1 MNILV
6 IGDTCTDV
14 FIYGT
19 CDRICPEG
27 PVPIFKPINKV
38 ENKGMAGNVYQNLL
52 SLNID
57 NVDIITNH
65 ETITK
70 TRYVEEK
77 SNHLIVR
84 VDENDIVENS
94 FNIHNVDFEKYD
106 AVVVADYDKG
116 FLTVNNLMNISRSH
130 DLTFLDTK
138 KILGKWADNFTF
150 IKINELEWTN
160 CEKAGL
166 DYSYWKE
173 KLIIT
178 KSSKGCLYNGFI
190 YPVESNLDVRDIS
203 GAGDTFM
210 AAFACSYVKTLDM
223 SVSLR
228 FANKCASTVIQKRGV
243 STL

>member
-94 FNIHNVDFEKYD
+94 FNIHNVDFEKY
-106 AVVVADYDKG
+106 G
-116 FLTVNNLMNISRSH
+116 
-130 DLTFLDTK
+130 
-138 KILGKWADNFTF
+138 ILVSFS
-150 IKINELEWTN
+150 E
-160 CEKAGL
+160 L
-166 DYSYWKE
+166 DYNVN
-173 KLIIT
+173 IT
-178 KSSKGCLYNGFI
+178 IKGCNYLQ
-190 YPVESNLDVRDIS
+190 SNPQIKLNP
-203 GAGDTFM
+203 
-210 AAFACSYVKTLDM
+210 TLTYIC
-223 SVSLR
+223 
-228 FANKCASTVIQKRGV
+228 N
-243 STL
+243 